1 MHDDACIYPPC
12 GTEVVISCD
21 MIVGGCTEETYTKT
35 ELSLQ
40 LEQVAAADG
49 RWCSLRLRRSL
60 RKGEVQTAMSSNS
73 MYSIFHQYFNLASKS
88 DEATSTTSVSTS
100 STQTRS
106 TFTSTATTST
116 ATTSTAT
123 VSSATFTLTMSS
135 TTTRTCW
142 IDSAQVATPDFNPYT
157 TYTYTTHMC
166 AIDAPNGP

>member
-40 LEQVAAADG
+40 IEQVAAADD
-49 RWCSLRLRRSL
+49 RWCSLRLRHSL

-73 MYSIFHQYFNLASKS
+73 MYSIFHQYVNLASKS